1 MSRAQIILLG
11 VAIAAA
17 LGAFLLWQSEPVT
30 RIVQTVQTE
39 PMDQVLVAERDL
51 GYGVRI
57 DGSLMKW
64 VDWPRRILPPGAITR
79 SAEPDAQASLDGSY
93 VKQPLSGGELIR
105 KDRLIKGA
113 VPGLMSSM
121 VSPGRRAV
129 GIDVSPAGTA
139 GGFVLPDDRVDVFGV
154 FRSAESSGEGGA
166 GGGFASRIVV
176 SNVRVLAVGS
186 STEKKPIVDAQRVQ
200 PTVTL
205 ELTPTQT
212 QCVLEAQ
219 KTGPL
224 SLVVRSISESAI
236 EASTTGTVPTEQ
248 AECGTSTGSEMT
260 MVRRGVVTTLHAK

>member
-1 MSRAQIILLG
+1 MSRAQIILLL

-39 PMDQVLVAERDL
+39 PTDQVLVAANDL
-51 GYGVRI
+51 GYGVRV
-57 DGSLMKW
+57 DGALMKW

-105 KDRLIKGA
+105 KDRLIKGT
-113 VPGLMSSM
+113 VPGLMSSI
-121 VSPGRRAV
+121 VSSGRRAV

-154 FRSAESSGEGGA
+154 FRSPENTGE

-176 SNVRVLAVGS
+176 SNVRVLAVGN
-186 STEKKPIVDAQRVQ
+186 STEKKPVVDAQRGQ

-205 ELTPTQT
+205 ELTPRQT

-224 SLVVRSISESAI
+224 SLVVRSISELAN
-236 EASTTGTVPTEQ
+236 EAPTTGPVP